1 MVILILTTLTL
12 RFILHTSLLTSLPG
26 LHWHSAFLRMRV
38 NRFLRYL
45 LVLWLWQVPRSA
57 QAATDPDPMRRNP
70 LCRPDEVEIVR
81 LPTLVASSVC
91 GEHNTWQVL
100 R

>member
-45 LVLWLWQVPRSA
+45 LALWLWQVPPPNSNG
-57 QAATDPDPMRRNP
+57 DS
-70 LCRPDEVEIVR
+70 EEKEE
-81 LPTLVASSVC
+81 SY
-91 GEHNTWQVL
+91 
-100 R
+100 